1 MRIILSYHSYWFLY
15 YKHILLE
22 KGGILEI
29 WCSWFCVAQQDRQ
42 LLKNYYYKCHLEFVS
57 MACGRIK
64 NQTRLTCKV
73 KFDGNSIDLMKAEDD
88 Y

>member
-1 MRIILSYHSYWFLY
+1 MKIIFSYHSYWFLY

-57 MACGRIK
+57 MACGNI
-64 NQTRLTCKV
+64 LLWYFILSLFIILFEGED
-73 KFDGNSIDLMKAEDD
+73 FD
-88 Y
+88 